1 MGDIRRL
8 PMRRWIDEYGLN
20 TFVETGVDG
29 GAAMIAALKRG
40 YSRAIS
46 IEIMPGQVERASRN
60 IAGAW
65 PGEAHRWEIR
75 LGDSAQQ
82 IPILLREPRFADSPT
97 VRVLWWLDAH
107 YPERYQ
113 VGADL
118 APHGAIEQGD
128 FGTRLPLLREVTALA
143 AGPRDLS
150 RDVIVIDDWRVYAE
164 IENESGPLPAFLRNE
179 DGTLPERTHGEKIL
193 QALSMTHNV
202 NLDLRDGGYLI
213 CLPR

>member
-8 PMRRWIDEYGLN
+8 PMQRWCDEYELN

-40 YSRAIS
+40 YRRAIS
-46 IEIMPGQVERASRN
+46 IEIMLGQVERASRN
-60 IAGAW
+60 IANTC
-65 PGEAHRWEIR
+65 PDEAHRWEIR
-75 LGDSAQQ
+75 LGDSVEVL
-82 IPILLREPRFADSPT
+82 PELLRENYFQAMDT
-97 VRVLWWLDAH
+97 RVLFWLDAH

-113 VGADL
+113 RGADS
-118 APHGAIEQGD
+118 APHGPVKESPEL
-128 FGTRLPLLREVTALA
+128 GTRLPLLEEVTALTN
-143 AGPRDLS
+143 GPRDIS

-164 IENESGPLPAFLRNE
+164 IENESGPLPAFLRTE
-179 DGTLPERTHGEKIL
+179 DGTLPERTHGKKIL

-202 NLDLRDGGYLI
+202 RLDLRDGGYLI